1 MTALGWRRSAGRW
14 AVHLVLAPIAVLMV
28 APLWWMAITSIKPRQ
43 EVFSPIPQ
51 WLPRF
56 FHWQNYVEALSRA
69 PFLVY
74 LWNSV
79 VITAGTLA
87 GQLVLITLAAYAL
100 ARLRFRGREG
110 LLYVFILQL
119 MVPVQATFVP
129 NYLTMRDLDLLD
141 TRLAIILPFLASGY
155 GTFLLC
161 QTFKQIPQE
170 FEDAARIDGC
180 GHLRFLW
187 HVLLPLAR
195 PTLIAFGLIS
205 FVFRWNDY
213 FWPLIVTDSPAV
225 RPLPIGLGM
234 FVQQE
239 SGADWNLLMAATVFV
254 SAPLL
259 LLFVVFQRFFTQG
272 FLGSGLKG

>member
-1 MTALGWRRSAGRW
+1 MTSLGWRRSVGGW
-14 AVHLVLAPIAVLMV
+14 AVHLILAPIAVLMV

-56 FHWQNYVEALSRA
+56 FHWQNFTEAMSRA

-100 ARLRFRGREG
+100 ARLRFRGSEG

-119 MVPVQATFVP
+119 LVPIQATFVP
-129 NYLTMRDLDLLD
+129 NYLTMHKLDLLD

-155 GTFLLC
+155 GTFLLFH
-161 QTFKQIPQE
+161 TFKQIPQE
-170 FEDAARIDGC
+170 LEDAA
-180 GHLRFLW
+180 
-187 HVLLPLAR
+187 
-195 PTLIAFGLIS
+195 
-205 FVFRWNDY
+205 
-213 FWPLIVTDSPAV
+213 
-225 RPLPIGLGM
+225 
-234 FVQQE
+234 
-239 SGADWNLLMAATVFV
+239 
-254 SAPLL
+254 
-259 LLFVVFQRFFTQG
+259 
-272 FLGSGLKG
+272 